1 MAHPIQT
8 MPNPSNRRTPQAN
21 AGSATKQPCSG
32 SIAALHGLRKS
43 FYPDQEFPDDCS
55 MASTVTRLVGALAV
69 YVLEATHRWFADRS
83 WNPLNRYECIF
94 GILIFRAAR

>member
-1 MAHPIQT
+1 
-8 MPNPSNRRTPQAN
+8 
-21 AGSATKQPCSG
+21 
-32 SIAALHGLRKS
+32 
-43 FYPDQEFPDDCS
+43 